1 MIASGGAPVS
11 SAWTL
16 DELFDVL
23 DVETTGLHRFRGATA
38 PDRLRSD
45 DRSRAVVEGSQLLG
59 QAMVAASRA
68 ESDRF
73 VKSAHMIFARPAS
86 TQAPL
91 ELALAGLASGRS
103 FSSLSVRAMQGDR
116 TCAQGLFLLDN
127 DAPDCIRHDPPMPG
141 VAGPEDSERLEMPVV
156 GRDVRIAE
164 GADFAEPDSV
174 GPPRLS
180 VWVRYERAPEDPAI
194 RQAVIADLCGPFTI
208 GTAMRPHVGFGQNQA
223 HRSLST
229 GVLSLSVHFH
239 AASDLGGW
247 LLYEHDAL
255 HAGRGLCDGK
265 GRIFEQSGRLVAS
278 FEQEALLRP
287 LPSEVAAAK
296 GSQRVF

>member
-1 MIASGGAPVS
+1 MTMSGV
-11 SAWTL
+11 WEL
-16 DELFDVL
+16 DELFEIF
-23 DVETTGLHRFRGATA
+23 DVERVAADRFRAASLPPRFA
-38 PDRLRSD
+38 PEDQV
-45 DRSRAVVEGSQLLG
+45 RAMVEGSQILG
-59 QAMVAASRA
+59 QALVAARRA

-73 VKSAHMIFARPAS
+73 VKSAHMIFARPVS

-91 ELALAGLASGRS
+91 ELALDGLASGRS

-156 GRDVRIAE
+156 GRDVRIVE
-164 GADFAEPDSV
+164 GADFAEPDAV
-174 GPPRLS
+174 GPPALS

-194 RQAVIADLCGPFTI
+194 RQAVIASLCGPFTI
-208 GTAMRPHVGFGQNQA
+208 GTAMRPHAGFGQNQA
-223 HRSLST
+223 HHSLST

-239 AASDLGGW
+239 AASDLDGW

-296 GSQRVF
+296 GSQRVL